1 MNNLD
6 LKKIFLYLLI
16 VSVGISVLVGIL
28 VVLLGT
34 QEQGGR
40 IFLTSLTITVASFS
54 LFLNG
59 VFFEKLRIKLLPYL
73 GFLTTAVCASL
84 CVSYVWEL
92 RFLGE
97 LKPLATAFT
106 LLTANFFLISLAF
119 YYEQK
124 REPVVSLLGLLG
136 TGLAVGF
143 IIVGIWELATA
154 TALGGKVLA
163 ICIALAITCVYL
175 SLILRVSVAKQFN
188 WSLIAVQIVAWTLFA
203 TICWTILLYS
213 NPGYELIGRLLIILS
228 ILITA
233 LTVLIPIFHFISPRA
248 PTSGPGDL
256 QKILEEID
264 RLKAKLAELE
274 ERKRRLENP
283 ADAIS

>member
-16 VSVGISVLVGIL
+16 ISVGISVLVGIL

-40 IFLTSLTITVASFS
+40 IFVTSATITVASFS
-54 LFLNG
+54 MFLNG
-59 VFFEKLRIKLLPYL
+59 VFFEKLKIKLLPYL
-73 GFLTTAVCASL
+73 GFLITAVCAVL
-84 CVSYVWEL
+84 CVSYIWEL
-92 RFLGE
+92 SFLGD

-124 REPVVSLLGLLG
+124 RGPVLFLLGLLG
-136 TGLAVGF
+136 TGVAAGM
-143 IIVGIWELATA
+143 IIAGIWELAPVTE
-154 TALGGKVLA
+154 LGGKVLA
-163 ICIALAITCVYL
+163 ISVALAITCVYL
-175 SLILRVSVAKQFN
+175 SLILRVSVAKQFY

-203 TICWTILLYS
+203 TICWTIILYT

-228 ILITA
+228 ILIAA
-233 LTVLIPIFHFISPRA
+233 LTVLIPIFHFISPVA
-248 PTSGPGDL
+248 PTAGPDEL
-256 QKILEEID
+256 KKIQEEID

-283 ADAIS
+283 SDAIS